1 MATKSKLEQA
11 VERQANNL
19 NEAQKELVMSQFS
32 VYKRNKA
39 RLAEIDATM
48 AVMGSKAVSNVEELR
63 FSQAQRSALAYEK
76 NQLETSNSQIAT
88 ELFNY
93 LEER

>member
-11 VERQANNL
+11 VEKQASSL
-19 NEAQKELVMSQFS
+19 NDAQRELVMSQFS

-39 RLAEIDATM
+39 RLAEIDAKLSL
-48 AVMGSKAVSNVEELR
+48 MGSKAISNIDELR
-63 FSQAQRSALAYEK
+63 FSQTQRSSLAYEK
-76 NQLETSNSQIAT
+76 NQLETANSQIAT

-93 LEER
+93 LEG